1 MDRNRT
7 ARVAPLVAVLLLGGG
22 CFNDAFRGHEVNGAD
37 AAMRF
42 ELLIEPDRTLV
53 EGTHFL
59 VDRAT
64 GDVWR
69 LDVAGRSAGTWV
81 RLADG
86 PSDVAEIDFGL
97 DLDDDDEERE
107 D

>member
-1 MDRNRT
+1 MRT
-7 ARVAPLVAVLLLGGG
+7 IWLRSSIVLAGLALAGAG
-22 CFNDAFRGHEVNGAD
+22 CFNDAFRGHEFQASGGSD
-37 AAMRF
+37 RF
-42 ELLIEPDRTLV
+42 ALLIEPDRTLV

-69 LDVAGRSAGTWV
+69 LDVAGRTRGTWV

-86 PSDVAEIDFGL
+86 PADAAELPPHPALADE
-97 DLDDDDEERE
+97 DAPEDD
-107 D
+107 